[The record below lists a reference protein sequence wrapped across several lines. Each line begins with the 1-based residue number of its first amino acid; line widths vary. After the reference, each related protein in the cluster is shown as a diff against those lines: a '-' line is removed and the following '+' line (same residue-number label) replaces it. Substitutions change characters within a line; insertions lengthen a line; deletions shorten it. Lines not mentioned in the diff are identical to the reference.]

1 MSARLRALLG
11 HPRLALAFRLY
22 LGGLFIYASIYKI
35 QYPAEFAESIAAYQI
50 VPHFLV
56 NPMAAVLPWLELICG
71 TLAVAGLR
79 VRAALAVMAG
89 LMAAFTLSLAWVVAL
104 DIPIGCGCFTG
115 QEAEAGP
122 LTLLR
127 DLAWLA
133 MALHAW
139 AFDRLFHLENRFT
152 WKVSELPCPPA

>member
-1 MSARLRALLG
+1 MKGRLLALLT
-11 HPRLALAFRLY
+11 HPRLALGFRLY

-35 QYPAEFAESIAAYQI
+35 QYPAEFAESIAAYQL
-50 VPHFLV
+50 VPHYLV

-71 TLAVAGLR
+71 ILALAGLR
-79 VRAALAVMAG
+79 VRAALAIIAA
-89 LMAAFTLSLAWVVAL
+89 LMAVFTLSLVWVVAM

-115 QEAEAGP
+115 QEAEADL

-133 MALHAW
+133 MALHAR
-139 AFDRLFHLENRFT
+139 AFDRLFHLENRIT

>member
-1 MSARLRALLG
+1 MKARLRALLV

-35 QYPAEFAESIAAYQI
+35 QYPAEFAESIAAYQM

-56 NPMAAVLPWLELICG
+56 NPMAAVLPWLELISG
-71 TLAVAGLR
+71 TLAVIGLR
-79 VRAALAVMAG
+79 VRAALAIMAG
-89 LMAAFTLSLAWVVAL
+89 LMVAFTLSLLWVMAM

-122 LTLLR
+122 LTIAR

-133 MALHAW
+133 MALHAL
-139 AFDRLFHLENRFT
+139 AFDRLFHLENRIT

>member
-1 MSARLRALLG
+1 MKSRLLSLLA

-35 QYPAEFAESIAAYQI
+35 QYPTEFAESIAAYQM
-50 VPHFLV
+50 VPYFLV

-71 TLAVAGLR
+71 ALAVVGLR
-79 VRAALAVMAG
+79 VRAALTVMAA
-89 LMAAFTLSLAWVVAL
+89 LMAVFTLGLLWVVAW

-122 LTLLR
+122 LTILR

-133 MALHAW
+133 MALHAL
-139 AFDRLFHLENRFT
+139 AYDRLFHLENRIT

>member
-1 MSARLRALLG
+1 MTARLRTLAA
-11 HPRLALAFRLY
+11 HPGLALAFRLY

-56 NPMAAVLPWLELICG
+56 NPMAAVMPWLELICG
-71 TLAVAGLR
+71 ALAVIGLR
-79 VRAALAVMAG
+79 VRAALVVMTV
-89 LMAAFTLSLAWVVAL
+89 LMALFTLSLAWVVAL

-133 MALHAW
+133 MCLHAL
-139 AFDRLFHLENRFT
+139 AFDRLLHLENRIS
-152 WKVSELPCPPA
+152 WKISELPCPPA